1 MLKKSQSIG
10 QMSKKCYNRI
20 DPPAYRG
27 LERCDKMA
35 LMEVTFPGGKKVD
48 ATIRGYT
55 VRTDQPERA
64 GGEGSAPTPFN
75 LFLSSLGTCA
85 GIYALGFCE
94 SKGISTEGLKLT
106 MDIEKNPETKMIS
119 KITMNLS
126 LPEGFPEKY
135 EKAII
140 RSMNLCAVKQHMFQ
154 PPEFEITTEK

>member
-1 MLKKSQSIG
+1 
-10 QMSKKCYNRI
+10 
-20 DPPAYRG
+20 
-27 LERCDKMA
+27 MA

-94 SKGISTEGLKLT
+94 SKGILTEGLKLT